1 MDINHFRTKHTVL
14 TSIAIKH
21 IFFDLDRTLW
31 DFEQNSRNTLAE
43 LYEEYKLQELG
54 YTGFE
59 QFFDIYRSKNEICW
73 ALYRENRLSKE
84 SMRSKRFKMSLQE
97 VGHTGNTLA
106 ATLGKEYVLRSPRQT
121 LLMEGSTEVLE
132 YLAPRYNLH
141 IITNGFEEVQHI
153 KMKACKI
160 DHYFGQVITSE
171 RAGSKKPHPGIFEF
185 AFRLTKAR
193 PVESVMIGDDHD
205 IDVAGAQRAG
215 MTGIHYAPGRETPGN
230 GNTIRHLRELME
242 LF

>member
-1 MDINHFRTKHTVL
+1 MDTHYFCIKHTVL
-14 TSIAIKH
+14 TRIAIKH

-43 LYEEYKLQELG
+43 LYAEYKLQELG
-54 YTGFE
+54 YTDFD
-59 QFFDIYRSKNEICW
+59 QFFDIYRAKNEICW

-97 VGHTGNTLA
+97 VGHSGNTLA
-106 ATLGKEYVLRSPRQT
+106 AKLGEEYVLRSPRQT
-121 LLMEGSTEVLE
+121 LLMDGSTEVLE

-160 DHYFGQVITSE
+160 DHYFREVITSE
-171 RAGSKKPHPGIFEF
+171 RAGSKKPQPGIFDF
-185 AFRLTKAR
+185 AFRLTKAQ

-215 MTGIHYAPGRETPGN
+215 MTGIHYAPGIDVPLAGH
-230 GNTIRHLRELME
+230 TIRHLRELMDM
-242 LF
+242 F